1 MDAKAK
7 AAYQRRVHDLR
18 AELDEAERNSD
29 LGGAARARAEMELI
43 ADQLA
48 AAVGLGGRDR
58 PVGADAERARLTV
71 TKVIKSA
78 LEKIRANQ
86 PELARYLAASIKTGY
101 FCGYT
106 PDPKR
111 PGTWVL

>member
-1 MDAKAK
+1 M
-7 AAYQRRVHDLR
+7 RRR
-18 AELDEAERNSD
+18 RCWRTRRSWGAPRNWRSS
-29 LGGAARARAEMELI
+29 RTT
-43 ADQLA
+43 
-48 AAVGLGGRDR
+48 
-58 PVGADAERARLTV
+58 GADAERAQLTV

-78 LEKIRANQ
+78 LEKVRANQ